1 MPCLRG
7 KDFFPVDIIINYGH
21 LGSIPNSVL
30 VFLVELI
37 LVGRVMQN
45 RDVVDE
51 EKDFLEDGGENGN
64 SPNLGA

>member
-1 MPCLRG
+1 M
-7 KDFFPVDIIINYGH
+7 
-21 LGSIPNSVL
+21 L